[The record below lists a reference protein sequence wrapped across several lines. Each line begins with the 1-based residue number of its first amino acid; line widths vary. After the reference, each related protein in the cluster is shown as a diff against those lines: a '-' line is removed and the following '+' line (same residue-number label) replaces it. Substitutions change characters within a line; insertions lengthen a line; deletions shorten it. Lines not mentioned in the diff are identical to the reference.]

1 MRALTRAWAEI
12 NLDAIKNNILEIKKI
27 LKPDTKILGVVKADA
42 YGHGFLE
49 VSKVLIENGA
59 DSLGVAFI
67 DEAIQLRDCGID
79 KPILILGHTPKE
91 YSNILVERDIIPSVF
106 NTELAK
112 SISEEAVKQNKTAK
126 IHIKIDTGMTRIGF
140 LYNDDEKIKNR
151 TIEQIKEISALKNIE
166 IDGMF
171 THFASA
177 DEEDMSYTDLQ
188 FSRFTELAKR
198 LEDIGI
204 NIPTKHVCNSAATIQ
219 CPDMQLDMVRPG
231 IILYGLYPSDE
242 VDKTKLN
249 LIPAMQFK
257 ACITHIK
264 DIEKGTC
271 ISYGRTFTAER
282 DMKIATIPIG
292 YADGFS
298 RLLSN
303 NIEVLVGGKKSKL
316 VGRICMDQCMIDIT
330 NVNNVNVGDEV
341 VIFGS
346 QGDEVLPVDNIS
358 NAIGTIN
365 YEMLCI
371 IGKRIPRVYTQKGKI
386 SHVLNYL
393 LYRPLDVVNKSIT

>member
-12 NLDAIKNNILEIKKI
+12 NLDAVKNNILEIKKI
-27 LKPDTKILGVVKADA
+27 LKPETKILGVVKADA

-79 KPILILGHTPKE
+79 KPILILGQTPAE
-91 YSNILVERDIIPSVF
+91 YSAILVERDIIPTVF
-106 NTELAK
+106 NKELAEAV
-112 SISEEAVKQNKTAK
+112 SREAVKQNKTAK

-140 LYNDDEKIKNR
+140 LYNDDEKINEN
-151 TIEQIKEISALKNIE
+151 TVECIKEIAALDNIE
-166 IDGMF
+166 LDGMF

-177 DEEDMSYTDLQ
+177 DEEDMEYTKKQ
-188 FSRFTELAKR
+188 YGRFTELANC
-198 LEDIGI
+198 LENLGI
-204 NIPTKHVCNSAATIQ
+204 HIPTKHVCNSAATIQ
-219 CPDMQLDMVRPG
+219 CPDMHLDMVRPG

-242 VDKTKLN
+242 VDKNKLN

-264 DIEKGTC
+264 EIEAGTT
-271 ISYGRTFTAER
+271 ISYGRTFKAER
-282 DMKIATIPIG
+282 NMRIATIPIG
-292 YADGFS
+292 YADGFT

-303 NIEVLVGGKKSKL
+303 NAEVLVGGKRAKV
-316 VGRICMDQCMIDIT
+316 VGRICMDQCMIDVT

-341 VIFGS
+341 VIFGKM
-346 QGDEVLPVDNIS
+346 GNEVLPVDNIS
-358 NAIGTIN
+358 DAIGTIN

-371 IGKRIPRVYTQKGKI
+371 IGKRIPRVYMQDGKI
-386 SHVLNYL
+386 AHVLNYL
-393 LYRPLDVVNKSIT
+393 LYRPLDVVNESNT